1 MAQTDYPGGV
11 QQLIA
16 TIDDQLHCSRG
27 ISRENEMPDGL
38 FDQIVFGKPG
48 AGGSVQV
55 GDTICGKLFEQ
66 LPFKEII
73 KKMMIPKP
81 IPLVVQI
88 DDKQVGVCQRL
99 NKLFCIYFRF
109 FIVSMVSCLMQ
120 MAAQGCTEAIQD

>member
-1 MAQTDYPGGV
+1 MAQTDYHGGV

-48 AGGSVQV
+48 AGGSMQV
-55 GDTICGKLFEQ
+55 GDTICGKLFVQ
-66 LPFKEII
+66 LPFKEIM

-88 DDKQVGVCQRL
+88 DDKQVRVCQRL
-99 NKLFCIYFRF
+99 DKLFCTYFRF
-109 FIVSMVSCLMQ
+109 SSFPWLPVWCIR
-120 MAAQGCTEAIQD
+120 